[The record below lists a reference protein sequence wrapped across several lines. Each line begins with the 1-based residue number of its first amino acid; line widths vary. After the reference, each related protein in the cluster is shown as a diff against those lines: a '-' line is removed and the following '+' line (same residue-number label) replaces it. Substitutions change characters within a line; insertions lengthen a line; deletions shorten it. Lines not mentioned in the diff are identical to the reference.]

1 MTITRDAAHW
11 RKLADE
17 VRPEGRAFIDGA
29 YVDAVCG
36 ETFDSVD
43 PATGAV
49 LGKVASGGA
58 ADVDRAVAAARRAF
72 ESGVWSRMSPTDRG
86 RRLVC
91 FAELMERNAEELALL
106 ETLDMG
112 KPIADS
118 LAVDLPLSVACVRWY
133 GEAVDKLYDEI
144 APTPGTAISLM
155 RRAPL
160 GVVAAIVPWNFPL
173 LMACWKI
180 APILAAGN
188 SVVLKP
194 AEQSSYTAIRIAAL
208 AVEAGIPEGV
218 LNVVPGYGE
227 TAGRALGLHMDVDCI
242 AFTGSTEVGKL
253 FMQYSGQ
260 SNLKRVGLECGGKS
274 PNIIFADAPDVKA
287 AAVGAAW
294 GIFYNQGE
302 VCNAGSRVL
311 VEEAVRDEVVETI
324 VETGRAM
331 RVGDPLDPAT
341 QIGAIVDRRQTERVM
356 DYIAIGRSE
365 GARLVSGGGRPQG
378 AGACFIEPTVFD
390 NVGPEM
396 RIAREEIFG
405 PVLAVLSFR
414 DEAEAVRLANDTIY
428 GLAAGLWTRDVNR
441 TFRVSDALHAGVVWV
456 NCFDHGHIS
465 SPFGGFKQSGFG
477 RDKSLHAIE
486 KYTDIKTTWINLG

>member
-1 MTITRDAAHW
+1 MPQVKDIFRTMEYG
-11 RKLADE
+11 LAPEANGE
-17 VRPEGRAFIDGA
+17 VNAWLDGNDRRFGHFIGGAFTPPSGEG
-29 YVDAVCG
+29 
-36 ETFDSVD
+36 FDVLE
-43 PATGAV
+43 PATGHKLATVAQGGKAEVDAAV
-49 LGKVASGGA
+49 E
-58 ADVDRAVAAARRAF
+58 AARKAFKPWAALGGDGRA
-72 ESGVWSRMSPTDRG
+72 RYLYAIARILQK
-86 RRLVC
+86 R
-91 FAELMERNAEELALL
+91 ERFFSVL
-106 ETLDMG
+106 ETMDNG
-112 KPIADS
+112 KPIRESRDIDIPLVVRHFYHHAGWAELLDS
-118 LAVDLPLSVACVRWY
+118 EFPNH
-133 GEAVDKLYDEI
+133 
-144 APTPGTAISLM
+144 APV
-155 RRAPL
+155 
-160 GVVAAIVPWNFPL
+160 GVCGQIIPWNFPL
-173 LMACWKI
+173 LMLAWKV
-180 APILAAGN
+180 APALAAGN
-188 SVVLKP
+188 CVVLKP
-194 AEQSSYTAIRIAAL
+194 AEYTPLTALAFAEICAHVGLPAGVVNIVTGDGETGAAL
-208 AVEAGIPEGV
+208 VQAP
-218 LNVVPGYGE
+218 
-227 TAGRALGLHMDVDCI
+227 VDKI